1 MKKKEFKPVMEKNN
15 MSDSYTVKL
24 KSFYIDLSD
33 GAPKHV
39 KSPPSSYTYKDLDG
53 VKHTAHRRAKGWTID
68 DDKYWVYDRLK
79 DARWQIQNHNTAEV
93 EYKPKTQ
100 KS

>member
-1 MKKKEFKPVMEKNN
+1 

-24 KSFYIDLSD
+24 KSFYMDVDSYYNTLTN
-33 GAPKHV
+33 AMPV
-39 KSPPSSYTYKDLDG
+39 KQPPSSYTYKDLDG

-79 DARWQIQNHNTAEV
+79 DARWRIQNHHTTEV
-93 EYKPKTQ
+93 KYKPETQ

>member
-1 MKKKEFKPVMEKNN
+1 

-24 KSFYIDLSD
+24 KSFSLRR
-33 GAPKHV
+33 PVPV
-39 KSPPSSYTYKDLDG
+39 KQPPSSYTYKDLDG

-68 DDKYWVYDRLK
+68 DDKYWVYGRLK
-79 DARWQIQNHNTAEV
+79 DARWQIQNNKTSEV
-93 EYKPKTQ
+93 EYKPETQ